1 MNNRIC
7 TPLHSRPA
15 RALAGLAAALAVT
28 TALLVPASA
37 SAQEIT
43 LRAVSAF
50 PENSIYVTR
59 FVKWIEQVNKEGKGT
74 LQINFIGGPKAAAS
88 MFDIKLLRRFYTAW
102 TQPGHSLSP
111 LLSARR
117 TRRRLLPL
125 RQGYALWLRQV
136 NLSAPSWQMSM
147 PRSKSRSS
155 TLGSD
160 SGYLTYIMTTSRI
173 TSGEESNQR
182 NGPSGLG

>member
-74 LQINFIGGPKAAAS
+74 LQINFIGGP
-88 MFDIKLLRRFYTAW
+88 
-102 TQPGHSLSP
+102 
-111 LLSARR
+111 SAIGSEKGKPSSIR
-117 TRRRLLPL
+117 
-125 RQGYALWLRQV
+125 
-136 NLSAPSWQMSM
+136 SAPAAGR
-147 PRSKSRSS
+147 PRRICSASSRV
-155 TLGSD
+155 GSPA
-160 SGYLTYIMTTSRI
+160 MT
-173 TSGEESNQR
+173 
-182 NGPSGLG
+182 